1 MALTIEQLAERGLVR
16 GARVVLVPGEPF
28 ERKLGTILDVPGE
41 LLISVA
47 WDNGTFSL
55 EPERNLGVFG
65 VVLPESE
72 VRKIDRPK
80 VRHAR

>member
-1 MALTIEQLAERGLVR
+1 MTIEELAQRGVRR
-16 GARVVLVPGEPF
+16 GARVVLVPGKPF

-41 LLISVA
+41 LLIQVA
-47 WDNGTFSL
+47 WDSGEFSL